1 MKVPCTKQ
9 QIAFALTQAA
19 SGTPVVKIKW
29 KIGISELTF
38 YRFEKQ
44 FTGWEGSELHRLK
57 ELAGVRVG
65 CGYRGL
71 HVLLKREGWEV
82 NHY

>member
-1 MKVPCTKQ
+1 LQANKKEVRMKVPCTKQ

-38 YRFEKQ
+38 YRFESSSPDGKAQ
-44 FTGWEGSELHRLK
+44 SSID
-57 ELAGVRVG
+57 
-65 CGYRGL
+65 
-71 HVLLKREGWEV
+71 
-82 NHY
+82 